1 MTTPN
6 RYHRP
11 RNTSEPVQSLFDLIA
26 FSQQLFRSSE
36 HDAVGAQ
43 VAGCMVTIYC
53 DGTARAEG
61 DESAANVCALLRL
74 EGFTVKA

>member
-11 RNTSEPVQSLFDLIA
+11 RNSDPAQGLFDLIA

-43 VAGCMVTIYC
+43 VAGCVVTIYC
-53 DGTARAEG
+53 DGTARVEG
-61 DESAANVCALLRL
+61 GESTANVCALLRL